1 MADNISMVARMARVY
16 IGLGFIY
23 FLIGTVLLALSLANY
38 VNINRDMIFILDL
51 YGFVTMLIFGLS
63 YVFAPGLSHSTYA
76 NYRVVEV
83 EIVAMNIAIILIFL
97 SGSGLLGNISVVAL
111 PIGLVLLVIAVVVHA
126 INIFRTVTGGK
137 SPIVAP
143 TKK

>member
-1 MADNISMVARMARVY
+1 MADNISMVARMVRVY

-63 YVFAPGLSHSTYA
+63 
-76 NYRVVEV
+76 
-83 EIVAMNIAIILIFL
+83 
-97 SGSGLLGNISVVAL
+97 
-111 PIGLVLLVIAVVVHA
+111 
-126 INIFRTVTGGK
+126 
-137 SPIVAP
+137 
-143 TKK
+143 

>member
-1 MADNISMVARMARVY
+1 MADNISMIARMARVY

-23 FLIGTVLLALSLANY
+23 FLIGTVPLALNLANY

-63 YVFAPGLSHSTYA
+63 YVFAPGLSYSTYA

-97 SGSGLLGNISVVAL
+97 SGSGLL
-111 PIGLVLLVIAVVVHA
+111 
-126 INIFRTVTGGK
+126 
-137 SPIVAP
+137 
-143 TKK
+143 